1 MAMASAVWARP
12 GAAARAARCA
22 QAAPVQCAASRGAVP
37 VGSRLPPPGRE
48 ANATALP
55 APLRAGIEAL
65 AGLALGDVQVRRGS
79 SLPARYGALATTQ
92 GAEIH
97 LAPGQDHHLPHEAWH
112 VVQQKQGRVNATRP
126 AGNGLAAVNDNPALE
141 AEADVMGQRAVRA
154 VSTAAALL
162 PGQPATAPAASL
174 PGQGVVQRF
183 TPTLRKGL
191 DWRLADDGQMAVQQ
205 ESPVYGGRFFYA
217 DSGLIASSES
227 TLKSQNSA
235 LSLAGGGSRQF
246 VSPVS
251 GANISLTRVVPTNR
265 SDGSTGND
273 RASGMQ
279 WSEDCGLAAN
289 TVMQGGGRKT
299 KAVYRLPEAP
309 AAAGFWAKLGACLRR
324 QLAGE
329 QETATVSYGTVY
341 EKYRGRNFYSP
352 HKMLDDVMADAMSLG
367 PSAAWAGYQALS
379 ATDRDNFDREVGLNK
394 YAAPEVGEAYSIV
407 SNKDENI
414 DQKVW
419 NFHWGGVVMKS
430 GGDAVTMENF
440 AGSGT
445 DAWDFQMY
453 GPASK
458 AGQTFHEQQ
467 SSRTKADGVTPEYGD
482 HPTTLHVR
490 PEP

>member
-1 MAMASAVWARP
+1 MAMASAVRARP
-12 GAAARAARCA
+12 GPAA
-22 QAAPVQCAASRGAVP
+22 QAVP
-37 VGSRLPPPGRE
+37 VQRAASP
-48 ANATALP
+48 TALP

-65 AGLALGDVQVRRGS
+65 SGLALHGVQVRRGS
-79 SLPARYGALATTQ
+79 ALPARYGALATTQ
-92 GAEIH
+92 GSEIH
-97 LAPGQDHHLPHEAWH
+97 LAPGQDQHLPHEAWH
-112 VVQQKQGRVNATRP
+112 VVQQKQGRVNATVP
-126 AGNGLAAVNDNPALE
+126 AGDGLAAVNDNPALE
-141 AEADVMGQRAVRA
+141 AEADVMGQRALRTGGTVGA
-154 VSTAAALL
+154 VGEIGTEPVWAS
-162 PGQPATAPAASL
+162 GWPASAPAALS
-174 PGQGVVQRF
+174 PSTGVVQRF
-183 TPTLRKGL
+183 TPTVRMGL
-191 DWRLADDGQMAVQQ
+191 DWRLADDGLMAVQQ

-217 DSGLIASSES
+217 DSGLIASSEA
-227 TLKSQNSA
+227 TLQSQKSA
-235 LSLAGGGSRQF
+235 LSLAGGGSRPF
-246 VSPVS
+246 VSPVN
-251 GANISLTRVVPTNR
+251 GANVSLTRVVPTNR

-299 KAVYRLPEAP
+299 EAVYRLPEAP

-324 QLAGE
+324 ILAGE
-329 QETATVSYGTVY
+329 EETATVSYGTVY

-379 ATDRDNFDREVGLNK
+379 ATDRDNFDRAVGLNK
-394 YAAPEVGEAYSIV
+394 YATPEVGEAYSIV
-407 SNKDENI
+407 SNKDEHI

-430 GGDAVTMENF
+430 GGDTVTMENF
-440 AGSGT
+440 ARSGT
-445 DAWDFQMY
+445 DGWDFQMY

-490 PEP
+490 PVP